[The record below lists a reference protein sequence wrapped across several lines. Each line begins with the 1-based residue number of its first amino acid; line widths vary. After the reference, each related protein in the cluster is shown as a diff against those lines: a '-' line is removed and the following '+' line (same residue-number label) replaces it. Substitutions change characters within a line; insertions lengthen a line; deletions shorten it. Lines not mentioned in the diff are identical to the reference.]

1 MKLATAEPGFFSR
14 LEERLALK
22 KFFHWW
28 GEELRAL
35 LPKTLRTSG
44 SLGRRLL
51 IQLGSSEITLYQLD
65 EGEIHEL
72 GCANFKAEEPEAPK
86 IAFQSLLT
94 RHGRAGAR
102 RFSLYLPAQ
111 QVLRKVIQL
120 PLPAEENLSQVLSFE
135 LDRHTPFKP
144 EQVYFDHKVLKRDTQ
159 ANIIH
164 VEVAV
169 AQRDLINRAIAQ
181 MAAWGVEVEAVLVA
195 GDLHTA
201 PHFNLLPIAMRPPEN
216 PLWRISQIAL
226 ALVAFTLLML
236 ALAIPVWQTRQETI
250 ALFPVV
256 NKARIAAQDTDALHR
271 QLENLSARHNFLL
284 QKKRASPPVTI
295 LLNEL
300 TRLLPDDTW
309 VQQLELKGRE
319 LQLVGETASSSK
331 LIGILEQSTMLDEA
345 SYRSPLTKV
354 QPGSAERFHLSAV
367 VQPLTSEDVV
377 ALAKYAG
384 IKPVLP
390 PLPPKPPEAVAP
402 GSPAP
407 PIAGAPAGPA
417 TAKPPAT
424 PVVPTPAKTPTLPAV
439 RPPGAVPPAI
449 PPPVPQTPPAQAP
462 TFLPPNAVEGAR
474 GNKPPAPI
482 PVPPATPAPVPPV
495 RPNP

>member
-1 MKLATAEPGFFSR
+1 MKLAAAEPGFFSR

-28 GEELRAL
+28 AEELRAL
-35 LPKTLRTSG
+35 LPKSLRTSG
-44 SLGRRLL
+44 SLGKRLL
-51 IQLGSSEITLYQLD
+51 IQLDSSQITLYRLE

-72 GCANFKAEEPEAPK
+72 GYANFKADDPEAPK

-94 RHGRAGAR
+94 RHGQAGAR
-102 RFSLYLPAQ
+102 RFSLYLPAG

-169 AQRDLINRAIAQ
+169 AQRDFVNRAMTLLAT
-181 MAAWGVEVEAVLVA
+181 WGVELEAVLVA

-201 PHFNLLPIAMRPPEN
+201 PHFNLLPLAMRPPEN
-216 PLWRISQIAL
+216 PLWRVTQIAL

-236 ALAIPVWQTRQETI
+236 ALAIPLWQTRQETI

-284 QKKRASPPVTI
+284 QKKRAAPPVTI
-295 LLNEL
+295 LLNEI

-309 VQQLELKGRE
+309 VQQFELKGRE

-390 PLPPKPPEAVAP
+390 PLPAKPPAVAAP
-402 GSPAP
+402 GTPTTAA
-407 PIAGAPAGPA
+407 AGAPAAPSA
-417 TAKPPAT
+417 AAKPPAT
-424 PVVPTPAKTPTLPAV
+424 PAAPPVKTPTVPATK
-439 RPPGAVPPAI
+439 PPGAAPPAVPP
-449 PPPVPQTPPAQAP
+449 PLPQTAQPP
-462 TFLPPNAVEGAR
+462 TFLPPNPVEGAR
-474 GNKPPAPI
+474 GNTPPAPI
-482 PVPPATPAPVPPV
+482 PVPPATPAPTPPL

>member
-35 LPKTLRTSG
+35 LPKSLRPGG
-44 SLGRRLL
+44 SLGKRLL
-51 IQLGSSEITLYQLD
+51 IQLDPSQITLYRLE

-72 GCANFKAEEPEAPK
+72 GYANYKAEEPEAPK

-94 RHGRAGAR
+94 RHGQAGAR
-102 RFSLYLPAQ
+102 RFSLYLPAG

-120 PLPAEENLSQVLSFE
+120 PLPAEENLNQVLSFE

-144 EQVYFDHKVLKRDTQ
+144 EQVYFDHKILKRDTQ
-159 ANIIH
+159 ANTIQ

-169 AQRDLINRAIAQ
+169 AQRDLVNRAITLL
-181 MAAWGVEVEAVLVA
+181 AAWGVELEAVLVA

-201 PHFNLLPIAMRPPEN
+201 PHFNLLPPAMRPPEN
-216 PLWRISQIAL
+216 PLWRISQITL
-226 ALVAFTLLML
+226 ALVAFTLLIL
-236 ALAIPVWQTRQETI
+236 ALAIPLWQTRQETI

-295 LLNEL
+295 LLNEI

-309 VQQLELKGRE
+309 VQQFELKGRE

-367 VQPLTSEDVV
+367 VQPLTPEDVV

-390 PLPPKPPEAVAP
+390 PLPPKPPAAAP
-402 GSPAP
+402 GVSAP
-407 PIAGAPAGPA
+407 PLVGAPAVPSA
-417 TAKPPAT
+417 AAKPPAT
-424 PVVPTPAKTPTLPAV
+424 PAAPTPAKTPTVPAV
-439 RPPGAVPPAI
+439 KPPGAAPPAV
-449 PPPVPQTPPAQAP
+449 PAAVPQTPPAQAP
-462 TFLPPNAVEGAR
+462 TFLPPSTVEGAR
-474 GNKPPAPI
+474 VNKPPAPI